1 MSLRPLVVYYRVS
14 TEQQKR
20 SGLGLMAQHDAV
32 RRYLEANPGRV
43 VAELTEIESGR
54 KDNRP
59 AIKEAL
65 WLCRVYDARLIVARL
80 DRLAR
85 STAMIAGLMDSG
97 VDFIAADMPLAN
109 RFTIHILAAV
119 AEYEARLISERTKA
133 AFAAAKVR
141 GRTFGNPNPA
151 THRFSAAARKAQVRA
166 MRESAKARALNYLPL
181 LCKLRDSGETLHG
194 IALQLTMME
203 IETPGKRKVWR
214 DRTVAKMF
222 EYAGERKPRP
232 RSSRRTQAD
241 RRAAQSDFQLAE
253 YFAGQTNGPYFDR
266 GANR

>member
-14 TEQQKR
+14 SEQQKR
-20 SGLGLMAQHDAV
+20 SGLGLMAPHDAV
-32 RRYLEANPGRV
+32 QRYLEANPGRV
-43 VAELTEIESGR
+43 VAELTVESGR

-133 AFAAAKVR
+133 AFVVVAK
-141 GRTFGNPNPA
+141 FGNPNPA

-166 MRESAKARALNYLPL
+166 VRERAKARALNYLPL
-181 LCKLRDSGETLHG
+181 LCKLRDSEETLHG
-194 IALQLTMME
+194 IALQLTAME
-203 IETPGKRKVWR
+203 IETPGKRNVWR

-232 RSSRRTQAD
+232 RASRRTQAE
-241 RRAAQSDFQLAE
+241 RRAAQPDLQLAE
-253 YFAGQTNGPYFDR
+253 HFLGQTIGPHFDR
-266 GANR
+266 EANR